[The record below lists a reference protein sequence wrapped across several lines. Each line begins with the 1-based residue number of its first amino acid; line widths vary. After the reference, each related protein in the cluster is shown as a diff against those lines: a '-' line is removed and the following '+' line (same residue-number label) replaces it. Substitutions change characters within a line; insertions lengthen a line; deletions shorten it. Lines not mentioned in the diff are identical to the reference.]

1 MRGYHPLASLTC
13 GALAVAAL
21 AAVTFS
27 PTAAKADSVSD
38 FYKNKTIKILVGYP
52 PAGSYMAYAQLAS
65 RHWKKYIPGHPNVI
79 VQNMAGA
86 GSLVAA
92 NYFFNVAPK
101 DGTMVGMFA
110 DTLSVSQLLF
120 PKKAEFDARKMPYIG
135 RFTPV
140 NPVLMVSAGQ
150 GVKTFKDT
158 LDHELVVGC
167 TGAGSQSYIMPRAM
181 MHLLGSKFQMICG
194 YRGSAAMTLAMM
206 RGELQAQS
214 SAWASWRIR
223 YLDEIKQGKLIPL
236 VQVGL
241 EREKELPD
249 LKLMHELT
257 NDPEKKQILKFLSIG
272 GSIGRSFNAPPGLP
286 ADRLAALRSSFAEMV
301 KDPKLLAD
309 AKQEH
314 ATIGP
319 ITGEELDKLT
329 AEALATPP
337 KLVEEGRV
345 AMQGF
350 KNNCKVNCGSSEK
363 KKKKKKK

>member
-1 MRGYHPLASLTC
+1 MRGFHKLASLTC
-13 GALAVAAL
+13 GALAIAAI
-21 AAVTFS
+21 AVGALTVS
-27 PTAAKADSVSD
+27 PARADSVSD
-38 FYKNKTIKILVGYP
+38 FYKGKTIKILVGYP
-52 PAGSYMAYAQLAS
+52 PAGSYTTYAQLAA
-65 RHWKKYIPGHPNVI
+65 RHWGKYIPGHPNVI

-101 DGTMVGMFA
+101 DGSMVGMFA

-120 PKKAEFDARKMPYIG
+120 PKKAKFDAREMPYIG

-140 NPVLMVSAGQ
+140 NPVLMVRAGQ

-158 LDHELVVGC
+158 LSRKIIVGC

-181 MHLLGSKFQMICG
+181 MHLLGAKFQMICG
-194 YRGSAAMTLAMM
+194 YRGSAAMTLALV
-206 RGELQAQS
+206 RGEIQAQS

-223 YLDEIKQGKLIPL
+223 YLDEIRAGKLIPL

-241 EREKELPD
+241 EREKELPN
-249 LKLMHELT
+249 LVLMHELT

-272 GSIGRSFNAPPGLP
+272 GSIGRSFSAPHGIP
-286 ADRLAALRSSFAEMV
+286 ADRLAALRASFAKMV
-301 KDPKLLAD
+301 RDPALLAE
-309 AKQEH
+309 AKKER
-314 ATIGP
+314 ANIGP
-319 ITGEELDKLT
+319 TTGEELDKLT
-329 AEALATPP
+329 AGALATPAN
-337 KLVEEGRV
+337 LVEEARV

-350 KNNCKVNCGSSEK
+350 KKNCKVNCALK